1 MTASEESRFWGV
13 TTLIGGLNKGRGLE
27 IWQQGLI
34 ADCALDEREKL
45 NQLADVDRASAR
57 RWLMGAV
64 NRPER
69 GKLPAAA
76 FGSAIHKAIED
87 WVLSP
92 DGSRPDAVTM
102 EVQEGWNGPVK
113 HVDVTEDA
121 QGHLDAVERWFD
133 RWEPDVEASEMV
145 IFNDQ
150 LKYAG
155 TLDMIA
161 EVGGRKILIDFK
173 TKQDDR
179 DSKGRPRMPSVPEAC
194 LQLAAYR
201 HATHAVPHRDPR
213 HVFANGRRYYLVEGD
228 ERDASVPMPEVEGG
242 AIVLITPKEARTYPI
257 PCGPD
262 WFHRFRLA
270 AAAFQITA
278 MTPAQVLDGTWE
290 DAVER
295 RAPKRPTRRSAA

>member
-1 MTASEESRFWGV
+1 MSASAESRFWGV
-13 TTLIGGLNKGRGLE
+13 TTLIGGLNKGKGLE
-27 IWQQGLI
+27 VWQQGLI
-34 ADCALDEREKL
+34 ADCALDERDKL

-57 RWLMGAV
+57 RWLMGAT

-76 FGSAIHKAIED
+76 FGSAIHEAIEK

-92 DGSRPDAVTM
+92 DGQRPETVTM
-102 EVQEGWNGPVK
+102 TVEKGRDEPVEK
-113 HVDVTEDA
+113 VDITDKA
-121 QGHLDAVERWFD
+121 QGHLDAVQRWFD
-133 RWEPDVEASEMV
+133 RWEPDIEASEMV
-145 IFNDQ
+145 IFHET

-201 HATHAVPHRDPR
+201 HATHAVPYRDPR